1 MARGKPAVWSTL
13 LGLPFIGAGL
23 WLYFVQSAY
32 PSLVGM
38 PFVFF
43 GTTIV
48 GIGVYIHFVAAPSEP
63 RLQDGEELIATR
75 HPAQRVAATKIA
87 VGLPLLLVTVY
98 LLYFTMVPY
107 VYPTVTFVV
116 GLVTFSTGLYT
127 YWTNTLT
134 NYYVTTQRV
143 IREYRFLSLARHE
156 IPLSKVR
163 GVQERKSFTEA
174 LVGLGNVRV
183 ASGGGT
189 SLEIRMRNMT
199 DSAAFATDIR
209 VLLSD

>member
-13 LGLPFIGAGL
+13 LGMPFIAAGL
-23 WLYFVQSAY
+23 WLYFVQTAY
-32 PSLVGM
+32 PPIVGV

-48 GIGVYIHFVAAPSEP
+48 GIGLYVHFVAAPTEP
-63 RLQDGEELIATR
+63 RLQDDEELVASR

-98 LLYFTMVPY
+98 LLYFTMLPY

-116 GLVTFSTGLYT
+116 GLATFSTGLYT

-134 NYYVTTQRV
+134 NYYVTNKRV
-143 IREYRFLSLARHE
+143 IREYRFISLARHE
-156 IPLSKVR
+156 IPLTKVR

-174 LVGLGNVRV
+174 FVGLGNIRV
-183 ASGGGT
+183 ASGGGH
-189 SLEIRMRNMT
+189 SLEIRMRNMA
-199 DSAAFATDIR
+199 DSASFADDIR
-209 VLLSD
+209 TLLSS